1 MRSVNKMQL
10 IIKILKQR
18 WEHLMAIFTAQQITI
33 SIMHVLLAL
42 LFLLFREERI
52 KYLRSILTFC
62 LYQEQTI
69 NNYTNK
75 NVCKYLKL
83 SLC

>member
-1 MRSVNKMQL
+1 MQL

-33 SIMHVLLAL
+33 RIMHVLLAP

-52 KYLRSILTFC
+52 KYLRSILILSIPRT
-62 LYQEQTI
+62 
-69 NNYTNK
+69 NNK
-75 NVCKYLKL
+75 
-83 SLC
+83 